1 MKLFWTSRIPLLV
14 RRGGRDIKKM
24 PRSFLVWSGRGC
36 RSHRNLACER
46 PLRLRELRCLRVFF
60 LIAQPPLLPRRGI
73 TLAIL
78 FILGLSTAA
87 ARADG
92 PCVIPGRGH
101 FYIHVGAGGL
111 FGAFAHDHLI
121 EAQRI
126 DGCAVI
132 DSKDLTHS
140 SIKLTFSTVD
150 IRVLDPKE
158 NAKDRAKVQT
168 TMETEVLGVSQYRQ
182 VIFESTGIERSSTAD
197 VLRVRGNLTIHGKTQ
212 PVVVPVSLMRL
223 DDGTYRARGEY
234 KLKQTAFGIQP
245 IQLAGG
251 TVKVKD
257 EVRTEFELFLK

>member
-1 MKLFWTSRIPLLV
+1 MTGALHS
-14 RRGGRDIKKM
+14 RGGILC
-24 PRSFLVWSGRGC
+24 F
-36 RSHRNLACER
+36 
-46 PLRLRELRCLRVFF
+46 
-60 LIAQPPLLPRRGI
+60 
-73 TLAIL
+73 AIL
-78 FILGLSTAA
+78 FLSLSTAA
-87 ARADG
+87 VAADG

-126 DGCAVI
+126 EGCAVI
-132 DSKDLTHS
+132 DSNDLTRS
-140 SIKLTFSTVD
+140 SIKLTFSSAD

-158 NAKDRAKVQT
+158 SAKDRAKVQT
-168 TMETEVLGVSQYRQ
+168 TMETEVLRISQYRQ
-182 VIFESTGIERSSTAD
+182 VTFESTGLERSGTTDA
-197 VLRVRGNLTIHGKTQ
+197 LRVRGNLTINGKTQ
-212 PVVVPVSLMRL
+212 PVVVPLTLTHL

>member
-1 MKLFWTSRIPLLV
+1 MKRSLTSTFR
-14 RRGGRDIKKM
+14 
-24 PRSFLVWSGRGC
+24 
-36 RSHRNLACER
+36 CER
-46 PLRLRELRCLRVFF
+46 PPRPLSR
-60 LIAQPPLLPRRGI
+60 PPLLTRRGI
-73 TLAIL
+73 LCPAIL
-78 FILGLSTAA
+78 LTLVLSTAA
-87 ARADG
+87 VAVDG

-101 FYIHVGAGGL
+101 FYIHVGTGGL

-126 DGCAVI
+126 EGCAVI
-132 DSKDLTHS
+132 DSNDLTHS
-140 SIKLTFSTVD
+140 SIKLTFSTAG

-158 NAKDRAKVQT
+158 SAKDRAKVQT
-168 TMETEVLGVSQYRQ
+168 TMETEVLRLSQYPQ
-182 VIFESTGIERSSTAD
+182 VTFESTGLDGSGTAD
-197 VLRVRGNLTIHGKTQ
+197 AFRVRGNLTIRGKTQ
-212 PVVVPVSLMRL
+212 PVILPLTLTHL

>member
-1 MKLFWTSRIPLLV
+1 MKQFCTSHIPRLAT
-14 RRGGRDIKKM
+14 RRGCGIKKDSVQ
-24 PRSFLVWSGRGC
+24 PTSAPPTRASLTSKVR
-36 RSHRNLACER
+36 HER
-46 PLRLRELRCLRVFF
+46 PPRPLSR
-60 LIAQPPLLPRRGI
+60 PPLLTRGI
-73 TLAIL
+73 LCLATL
-78 FILGLSTAA
+78 FILSLSTGAVA
-87 ARADG
+87 ADG

-126 DGCAVI
+126 EGCAVI
-132 DSKDLTHS
+132 DSNDLTHS
-140 SIKLTFSTVD
+140 SIKLTFSTAD

-158 NAKDRAKVQT
+158 NAKDRPKVQT
-168 TMETEVLGVSQYRQ
+168 TMEMEVLRVSQYPQ
-182 VIFESTGIERSSTAD
+182 VTFESTGLDRSGTAD
-197 VLRVRGNLTIHGKTQ
+197 VLRVSGNLTFRGQTQ
-212 PVVVPVSLMRL
+212 PVVVPLTLVHL

>member
-1 MKLFWTSRIPLLV
+1 MKQFWPSHIP
-14 RRGGRDIKKM
+14 
-24 PRSFLVWSGRGC
+24 FL
-36 RSHRNLACER
+36 E
-46 PLRLRELRCLRVFF
+46 
-60 LIAQPPLLPRRGI
+60 RRGI
-73 TLAIL
+73 LCPAIL
-78 FILGLSTAA
+78 LTLVLSTAA
-87 ARADG
+87 VAVDG

-101 FYIHVGAGGL
+101 FYIHVGTGGL

-126 DGCAVI
+126 EGCAVI
-132 DSKDLTHS
+132 DSNDLTHS
-140 SIKLTFSTVD
+140 SIKLTFSTAG

-158 NAKDRAKVQT
+158 SAKDRAKVQT
-168 TMETEVLGVSQYRQ
+168 TMETEVLRLSQYPQ
-182 VIFESTGIERSSTAD
+182 VTFESTGLDRSGTAD
-197 VLRVRGNLTIHGKTQ
+197 ALRVRGNLTIRGKTQ
-212 PVVVPVSLMRL
+212 PVILPLTLTHL